1 MSPRTTEQF
10 EEIRKSS
17 KENILNAALKLF
29 SANGYAETSIRK
41 IAREA
46 KVSDGLFYNYFKS
59 KEELALD
66 VLKGA
71 FTSIDEVIADND
83 STDPS
88 ENIRASITN
97 FIHLID
103 TEREKIRLLA
113 QMGLHKQKIELINKI
128 TVAKYEQSIARFE
141 KSLQRLGVKNSQT
154 EARFI
159 VAILDGLVFETL
171 LMDNAVNLDEM
182 KNNLIQKYCVL

>member
-71 FTSIDEVIADND
+71 FASIDEVIADND

-128 TVAKYEQSIARFE
+128 TVAKYEQSVARFE

-171 LMDNAVNLDEM
+171 LMDNAVNLEEM
-182 KNNLIQKYCVL
+182 KNSLIQKYCVL

>member
-1 MSPRTTEQF
+1 MSPRTTKQF

-59 KEELALD
+59 KEELALG

-83 STDPS
+83 SKDPS
-88 ENIRASITN
+88 ENIRASITS
-97 FIHLID
+97 FIDLLD
-103 TEREKIRLLA
+103 KEREKIRLLA

-128 TVAKYEQSIARFE
+128 TVAKYEQSVARFE
-141 KSLQRLGVKNSQT
+141 KSFQRLGVKNSLT
-154 EARFI
+154 EAQFI

-171 LMDNAVNLDEM
+171 LMDKAVNLEEM
-182 KNNLIQKYCVL
+182 KNNLIQKYC

>member
-1 MSPRTTEQF
+1 MSPRTTKQF

-59 KEELALD
+59 KEELALG

-83 STDPS
+83 SKDPS
-88 ENIRASITN
+88 ENIRASITS
-97 FIHLID
+97 FIDLLD
-103 TEREKIRLLA
+103 KEREKIRLLA

-128 TVAKYEQSIARFE
+128 TVAKYEQSVARFE
-141 KSLQRLGVKNSQT
+141 KSFQRLGVKNSLT
-154 EARFI
+154 EAQFL

-171 LMDNAVNLDEM
+171 LMDNAVDLEEM
-182 KNNLIQKYCVL
+182 KNNLIQKYSSL